1 MPSQEPPRP
10 PCLSPD
16 ELLGFLRDPRSYP
29 HPPERVAFLQTHAS
43 YVFVVPPYVYKV
55 KKPVNFGFL
64 DYSTL
69 ERRKHFCE
77 QEVALNRELCPEAYL
92 DVIPIVR
99 KNGSLRF
106 AGEGEPVEYA
116 VRMAQLSE
124 EFFAKRLLLQGRF
137 GHREL
142 DRVAERLAAFY
153 RGQRPQ
159 PSVLDWGRV
168 DKLRI
173 TSDEN
178 FAQTEG
184 DIGRTIDRT
193 TWETL
198 RFFTDEFY
206 RQRAALFEERVR
218 KGWIKS
224 GHGDLHLEH
233 IHISPAA
240 LCIYDRIEFNDRFRS
255 VDVASDAAFL
265 AMDLAFQGHLDLG
278 RYFLEEMARRLDD
291 PEMLELTDFYC
302 CQRAYVRGKVE
313 SMTARDPL
321 VPQEAQEACRR
332 RARRYFALG
341 LRYATVGSRPAILAV
356 MGRIGSGKTSLA
368 AGLADTLG
376 WKLLSSD
383 PLRKELAGLPAEGR
397 PSEEVRSW
405 LYSPEFSEKTYREL
419 LRRAE
424 EILRTDSGAL
434 LDATFSRREERRR
447 LQELCRQ
454 AGADLLFLEAQAGEA
469 DRKDRLLAREK
480 EPGMVSDARLENLAS
495 LDQQFEP
502 PDELSKEA
510 HLVIPCREHPDA
522 AVSSALQAL
531 AARKA
536 APHP

>member
-10 PCLSPD
+10 DCVSP
-16 ELLGFLRDPRSYP
+16 EKLLGFLRDPHSYP
-29 HPPERVAFLQTHAS
+29 HHPERVAFLQTHAS

-92 DVIPIVR
+92 GVIPIVR
-99 KNGSLRF
+99 ENGSLRF

-137 GHREL
+137 GKPEL
-142 DRVAERLAAFY
+142 DRVAERLATFY
-153 RGQRPQ
+153 RGQRPE

-184 DIGRTIDRT
+184 DIGKTIDRT

-206 RQRAALFEERVR
+206 RQRSALFEQRVR
-218 KGWIKS
+218 EGWIKS

-278 RYFLEEMARRLDD
+278 RYFLEQMARRLDD
-291 PEMLELTDFYC
+291 PVVAVASGWMRVR
-302 CQRAYVRGKVE
+302 QRAKASGVE
-313 SMTARDPL
+313 LPL
-321 VPQEAQEACRR
+321 IISDHADWDE
-332 RARRYFALG
+332 L
-341 LRYATVGSRPAILAV
+341 LATVIDVQAPEIWVTHGNETALIYQLGR
-356 MGRIGSGKTSLA
+356 MGRRGRALSLIGYGDE
-368 AGLADTLG
+368 GNDT
-376 WKLLSSD
+376 
-383 PLRKELAGLPAEGR
+383 
-397 PSEEVRSW
+397 
-405 LYSPEFSEKTYREL
+405 
-419 LRRAE
+419 
-424 EILRTDSGAL
+424 
-434 LDATFSRREERRR
+434 
-447 LQELCRQ
+447 
-454 AGADLLFLEAQAGEA
+454 
-469 DRKDRLLAREK
+469 
-480 EPGMVSDARLENLAS
+480 
-495 LDQQFEP
+495 
-502 PDELSKEA
+502 
-510 HLVIPCREHPDA
+510 
-522 AVSSALQAL
+522 
-531 AARKA
+531 
-536 APHP
+536 